1 MVHDPLKNSRR
12 GFDNAVK
19 AAQKLK
25 GKAKVDALKKAAL
38 LLKGV

>member
-1 MVHDPLKNSRR
+1 MVKDPLRDSRR

-19 AAQKLK
+19 AAQNLK
-25 GKAKVDALKKAAL
+25 GKAKNDALKKAAL